1 MTVDF
6 PQLERIIIITIA
18 DVVVVV
24 VVAVDGVV
32 VVADVASLS
41 MVTFLSREVIST
53 YCFVHHNLFHNYNT
67 RTQFHMI
74 YYT

>member
-24 VVAVDGVV
+24 VLVDGV

-53 YCFVHHNLFHNYNT
+53 NCFVLPS
-67 RTQFHMI
+67 
-74 YYT
+74 

>member
-24 VVAVDGVV
+24 VAVDGDVV
-32 VVADVASLS
+32 AADVASLS
-41 MVTFLSREVIST
+41 MVTFLSREVTST
-53 YCFVHHNLFHNYNT
+53 NCFVHHNLFHNYNT

>member
-32 VVADVASLS
+32 VADVASLS

-53 YCFVHHNLFHNYNT
+53 NCFVLPS
-67 RTQFHMI
+67 
-74 YYT
+74 